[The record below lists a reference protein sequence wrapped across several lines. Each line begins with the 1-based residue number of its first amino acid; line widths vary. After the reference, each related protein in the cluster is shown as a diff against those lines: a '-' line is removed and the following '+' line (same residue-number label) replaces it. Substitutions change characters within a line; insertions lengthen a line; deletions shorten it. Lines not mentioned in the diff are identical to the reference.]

1 MAIKKDIEIN
11 VDVDEALSDTEKL
24 ANSIDKL
31 SNEIESLGKK
41 GKNALDKTNKGTK
54 SLSKGTKSLSKGF
67 KAVGVAFK
75 AIGIGLVISLVAK
88 LKEVFSKNQKVVD
101 FFSTAMETLTIA
113 FNDLFNFIFDNV
125 GTIVDFFKDIFENP
139 QEKLKEFGRLIK
151 ENLIERFNSALEV
164 VGLLGNA
171 LKKLFEG
178 DFKGALDS
186 VKAAGVEFVD
196 VLTGVDNAAEK
207 ISDGVSEL
215 IDKGGEY
222 LKQTIKQAKANVE
235 LANTAEL
242 ATAQQARLVE
252 QYDRLAEKQRQIRDD
267 ESISIKERQEANDKL
282 LDVLEQQEQAMI
294 RQADLQV
301 SAAQAAV
308 NTNNN
313 IENQVALTE
322 ALANKE
328 GVLAQIEG
336 FRSEQIVNRIA
347 LKKEEIELN
356 NSISD
361 AEKERRLAQLD
372 FEAEQE
378 ENELLKLEKQRERL
392 EEENQIIIDDLER
405 KRELYAEGTQAR
417 IDAEQE
423 YLTKKQ
429 EIDNA
434 ITANEKSA
442 NEEKEKSAELLEE
455 SKINLAQSGFSI
467 LGQLAKEGSAL
478 AKGVAVSQAVI
489 STYQGINK
497 ALAET
502 TDPTPTQSLRFA
514 NAAAVGIAGFLNVAK
529 ILSTKETSTSAS
541 GGGGAPSAP
550 AFNLVEGTGTNQV
563 AQSIQEQAPLKAFVV
578 SSDVTSGQEFDR
590 NIKENASL

>member
-1 MAIKKDIEIN
+1 MAVEKTIELN
-11 VDVDEALSDTEKL
+11 VDADQ
-24 ANSIDKL
+24 ANKEIDKVSDNL
-31 SNEIESLGKK
+31 NKVD
-41 GKNALDKTNKGTK
+41 KNADKASGGISGMTK
-54 SLSKGTKSLSKGF
+54 SVKTL
-67 KAVGVAFK
+67 GVAFK
-75 AIGIGLVISLVAK
+75 AIGIGLVIALVAK
-88 LKEVFSKNQKVVD
+88 LAEVFSKNQKVVD

-113 FNDLFNFIFDNV
+113 FNDLFNFIFDNA
-125 GTIVDFFKDIFENP
+125 GTVVDFFKDIFENP

-151 ENLIERFNSALEV
+151 ENLIERFSSALEV

-207 ISDGVSEL
+207 ISNGVSNL
-215 IDKGGEY
+215 IDKGSEY
-222 LKQTIKQAKANVE
+222 LKQTIKQAKANVQ

-267 ESISIKERQEANDKL
+267 ESISITERQEANDKL

-301 SAAQAAV
+301 AAAQAAV

-361 AEKERRLAQLD
+361 AEKERRLAQLE

-392 EEENQIIIDDLER
+392 DEENQIILDDLER
-405 KRELYAEGTQAR
+405 KRELYALGTQAR
-417 IDAEQE
+417 VDAEQE
-423 YLTKKQ
+423 YLSKKQ

-434 ITANEKSA
+434 ITANEKAA
-442 NEEKEKSAELLEE
+442 NKEKEKSAELLEE
-455 SKINLAQSGFSI
+455 SKVDLAQSGFSI

-478 AKGVAVSQAVI
+478 AKGVAVSQAII

-529 ILSTKETSTSAS
+529 ILSTKETSSS
-541 GGGGAPSAP
+541 GGSGGGGGGGAPAP

-563 AQSIQEQAPLKAFVV
+563 AQSIQEQAPIKAFVT
-578 SSDVTSGQEFDR
+578 SSDVSTGQELDR
-590 NIKENASL
+590 NIIENASL